1 MSMFPFMGAYNL
13 EDPLHCPLQK
23 LPPAPPHTVV
33 DVAAADDGNYVER
46 RRVPPHH
53 LPHRPMT
60 PACKNF
66 VTVLFVVSTVVV
78 LGVIARMVVVDSTSW
93 GEALLML
100 PVMLLVMA
108 IIVVIQATVYLSI
121 IRDFSAAA
129 AEGHDGGGDSQMLL
143 DQMEQV

>member
-1 MSMFPFMGAYNL
+1 MM
-13 EDPLHCPLQK
+13 Q
-23 LPPAPPHTVV
+23 
-33 DVAAADDGNYVER
+33 
-46 RRVPPHH
+46 
-53 LPHRPMT
+53 
-60 PACKNF
+60 
-66 VTVLFVVSTVVV
+66 VLFVVSTVVV

>member
-1 MSMFPFMGAYNL
+1 MSMFLSMGAYNL
-13 EDPLHCPLQK
+13 ENPLHCPLQK
-23 LPPAPPHTVV
+23 LPPPPPHTVV
-33 DVAAADDGNYVER
+33 DVAAADDGNYDER

-78 LGVIARMVVVDSTSW
+78 LGVIARMVVVDNTSW

-100 PVMLLVMA
+100 PVVLLVMA
-108 IIVVIQATVYLSI
+108 IIVVIQATPCH
-121 IRDFSAAA
+121 
-129 AEGHDGGGDSQMLL
+129 GPT
-143 DQMEQV
+143 

>member
-1 MSMFPFMGAYNL
+1 MFHN
-13 EDPLHCPLQK
+13 ETQE
-23 LPPAPPHTVV
+23 LPRNSVWITWL
-33 DVAAADDGNYVER
+33 ADDLCVD
-46 RRVPPHH
+46 
-53 LPHRPMT
+53 MMQ
-60 PACKNF
+60 
-66 VTVLFVVSTVVV
+66 VLFVVSTVVV